1 MNKLIFVPVPHA
13 EESPYSLIRRVTL
26 FHKFNTVGQFT
37 RRCVGESAVQ
47 HTTVSQLSATAQFLA
62 AEAGAY
68 ASAVLNGFYQPVNRA
83 QIAHWMINGVEIPSI
98 YLRLRS
104 FVFCDSCFEEGW
116 QRQIQ
121 DLRLS
126 EYCPYHC
133 KRYLT
138 HCPACNGDLKWW
150 HALHGQCHYCGE
162 VLKCDPCSDYD
173 CLPERY
179 LAQSLT
185 SHNQTYIDKII
196 RTTRLLGGASQ
207 NKGFIPDATRCQINE
222 AAMFI
227 ANDDVNG
234 LLGHL
239 SALHEAYPEID
250 KSWIK
255 ARFSG
260 IKDPEVA
267 EATAIFMTK
276 TTSTHSS
283 VRSDSPF
290 LLTAGQVRQ
299 KMQAEGLHFD
309 SSSQMCKNL
318 NAKRRRFST
327 EDISALSTA
336 LEEYHATSAGRLPTT
351 QTEMRTTN
359 QVARQL
365 HVKPHVIQIY
375 ARDGLLTFYN
385 GSHNKKFFLP
395 ADVDK
400 LLEQLQPPHY
410 IAATCGVEVIKIRK
424 AILQCQVKPSYHAE
438 LHWSYWLFNLVDVQ
452 SIKRALIQ
460 ERKPRATQ
468 HFNLILPTVSFD
480 PVFFAKFMTY
490 TQAAKSLKIVRNTVH
505 ELIKWQYFKG
515 CYVSAKKIYIPRIEV
530 QKFRHHYLTSTA
542 TCKILKITVNR
553 LSDVLQAVGIQPL
566 TFPSTTR
573 ARTTTIYR
581 KKEIKNFA
589 AQLSTE
595 QPSER
600 QNYLSI
606 TIASKRARAD
616 EHTLR
621 VLAAHNILTHVKGQ
635 LSIYFRPSV
644 LDLFRSK
651 FAIIEP
657 LLSPLGFPSH
667 PTPKLIET
675 LHKYKTTKMPASS
688 NTAPFYRSSADI
700 LSYLHSDT
708 PKDDPALT
716 RIKRATKQNRPTPSP
731 MLTHAIPLIVALEH
745 FQITNNDFTD
755 TFSKKGFSKIIK
767 HDNAKY
773 LSQKN
778 YEECQRVL
786 ATHITCAMADRLIF
800 NNSGTTRCL
809 IRRNILST
817 ETLSD
822 LITKPLIRRDLIAR
836 YLIGHPI
843 SSHLQPTPTINI
855 NKLTAG

>member
-47 HTTVSQLSATAQFLA
+47 RAAVSQSSAIAQFLA

-68 ASAVLNGFYQPVNRA
+68 ATAVLNGFYQAVNRA
-83 QIAHWMINGVEIPSI
+83 QIAHWMINGVEIPSV

-116 QRQIQ
+116 QRQVQ

-138 HCPACNGDLKWW
+138 HCPACGGDLKWW

-162 VLKCDPCSDYD
+162 FLKCDPCGDHD
-173 CLPERY
+173 CLPERC
-179 LAQSLT
+179 LAQSLK
-185 SHNQTYIDKII
+185 SHNQAYIDKII

-207 NKGFIPDATRCQINE
+207 NKGVIPDATRCQINE

-234 LLGHL
+234 LGGHL

-250 KSWIK
+250 KSWIA

-260 IKDPEVA
+260 MKTPGVA
-267 EATAIFMTK
+267 EATTIFMTK
-276 TTSTHSS
+276 TTSTHST

-309 SSSQMCKNL
+309 SSSQMCKKL

-336 LEEYHATSAGRLPTT
+336 LQEYHATSAGRLPTT
-351 QTEMRTTN
+351 QTEMWTTN
-359 QVARQL
+359 EVAKQL
-365 HVKPHVIQIY
+365 KVNPHVIQIY

-385 GSHNKKFFLP
+385 GRHNKKYFLP
-395 ADVDK
+395 ADVNK
-400 LLEQLQPPHY
+400 FLEQLQPPHY
-410 IAATCGVEVIKIRK
+410 IAATCGLKVIRIRK

-438 LHWSYWLFNLVDVQ
+438 LHWSYWLFNLDDVQ
-452 SIKRALIQ
+452 SIKRALTH
-460 ERKPRATQ
+460 ERKLRAAQ
-468 HFNLILPTVSFD
+468 HFNLILPTLPFD
-480 PVFFAKFMTY
+480 PIFFANFMTY
-490 TQAAKSLKIVRNTVH
+490 AQAARSLGIVKGTVH
-505 ELIKWQYFKG
+505 ELIKWQYLKG
-515 CYVSAKKIYIPRIEV
+515 CYISAKKIYIPRIEV
-530 QKFRHHYLTSTA
+530 QKFRHHYLNSTA
-542 TCKILKITVNR
+542 TSKILKITVNR

-566 TFPSTTR
+566 TFPSTTQSR
-573 ARTTTIYR
+573 ITTIYR
-581 KKEIKNFA
+581 KNEIKKFA

-595 QPSER
+595 QSRER

-616 EHTLR
+616 ERTLR
-621 VLAAHNILTHVKGQ
+621 VLASNNILTHVKGQ

-657 LLSPLGFPSH
+657 LLSSMGFPSH

-700 LSYLHSDT
+700 LSYLHSDA
-708 PKDDPALT
+708 PSDAPALT
-716 RIKRATKQNRPTPSP
+716 RIKIATIKNRSATLP
-731 MLTHAIPLIVALEH
+731 MLTHAISLIAALEH
-745 FQITNNDFTD
+745 LQISNNDFND
-755 TFSKKGFSKIIK
+755 TFAKKGFSNIIK
-767 HDNAKY
+767 HDNGKY
-773 LSQKN
+773 LSQKD
-778 YEECQRVL
+778 YEECQRIL
-786 ATHITCAMADRLIF
+786 TTHITCAMADRLVF
-800 NNSGTTRCL
+800 NNPGTTRCL
-809 IRRNILST
+809 IRRHILST
-817 ETLSD
+817 EALSD

-836 YLIGHPI
+836 YLIDHPI
-843 SSHLQPTPTINI
+843 SSHLQPAALDSIHV
-855 NKLTAG
+855 